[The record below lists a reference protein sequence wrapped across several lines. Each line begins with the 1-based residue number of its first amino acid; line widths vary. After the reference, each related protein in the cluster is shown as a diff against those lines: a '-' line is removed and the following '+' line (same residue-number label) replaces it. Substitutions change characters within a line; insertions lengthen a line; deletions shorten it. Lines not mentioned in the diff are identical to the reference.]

1 MTKEQLYSTEMDTLL
16 VTPFPSF
23 ILLPNGTIAK
33 GNLEHFDYSTE
44 DIERLKEISI
54 EDTLFAAVDNAMIES
69 IVSSTVPLRLQEIAI
84 TTKHQ
89 AITSVTL
96 YTKPITVN
104 EQEATYVLCVPTD
117 EMRSIDA
124 EQQHLS
130 DLKNGIHQ
138 SFMTVT
144 LDQDGFII
152 QTNQAFLKTSHW
164 TPKRVIGK
172 TFWQL
177 FPSTEA
183 SEKVTQDIWKT
194 VHGGQIWQGDVQKMT
209 KDEQLYWVHL
219 TAIPLFGPTPEQ
231 NQYLLIERDITK
243 DKSIQF
249 QLEKIAYID
258 PETGMINVHRLAQI
272 ITEMIE
278 EKRHFS
284 FVYLSIDKFYTI
296 KDLHHD
302 LDDSSLVVEFTKRMK
317 MYFQDSTMARINEN
331 EFVVITPLPEW
342 FTQGFLTY
350 LQQNPIYNGNVA
362 VPLSISGGMTR
373 YPEDQTTFSQLM
385 KASLATIATVREAG
399 GDRIVSLSKSS
410 HAAINRKSIVERRL
424 LQALDQKNLHVLYQ
438 PQLDIQSGTV
448 TAVEALVRWDDEE
461 IGVVSPDE
469 LIPIA
474 EETGLINNIGSFML
488 ERACEQA
495 AAWKKA
501 GHNIKVSINS
511 SVREFRDKNM
521 AKSILDTL
529 ERTGCPANLLQ
540 IEITEK
546 FALEAEA
553 ENSIIKQMRT
563 LENEGIIFALDDFGT
578 GYGSFRYMQLLPIS
592 IVKIDQTFTSALKS
606 EKTQQLVNGMVQLGK
621 SMNLRVV
628 AEGVETEEQQQL
640 LTSFGCDAVQGF
652 YISKPVTSSE
662 ISNLI

>member
-1 MTKEQLYSTEMDTLL
+1 MLQQLI
-16 VTPFPSF
+16 PSLKVF
-23 ILLPNGTIAK
+23 NALSPGIVVGIMILP
-33 GNLEHFDYSTE
+33 
-44 DIERLKEISI
+44 
-54 EDTLFAAVDNAMIES
+54 MI
-69 IVSSTVPLRLQEIAI
+69 
-84 TTKHQ
+84 
-89 AITSVTL
+89 
-96 YTKPITVN
+96 
-104 EQEATYVLCVPTD
+104 
-117 EMRSIDA
+117 
-124 EQQHLS
+124 
-130 DLKNGIHQ
+130 
-138 SFMTVT
+138 
-144 LDQDGFII
+144 
-152 QTNQAFLKTSHW
+152 
-164 TPKRVIGK
+164 
-172 TFWQL
+172 
-177 FPSTEA
+177 
-183 SEKVTQDIWKT
+183 
-194 VHGGQIWQGDVQKMT
+194 
-209 KDEQLYWVHL
+209 
-219 TAIPLFGPTPEQ
+219 
-231 NQYLLIERDITK
+231 
-243 DKSIQF
+243 
-249 QLEKIAYID
+249 
-258 PETGMINVHRLAQI
+258 
-272 ITEMIE
+272 
-278 EKRHFS
+278 
-284 FVYLSIDKFYTI
+284 
-296 KDLHHD
+296 HHD

-317 MYFQDSTMARINEN
+317 MYFQDGTMARINEN

-495 AAWKKA
+495 TAWKKA

-606 EKTQQLVNGMVQLGK
+606 EKTQLLVNGMVQLGK

>member
-69 IVSSTVPLRLQEIAI
+69 IVSSTVPLRLQEITI

-124 EQQHLS
+124 DQQHLS

-194 VHGGQIWQGDVQKMT
+194 VHGGQIWQGDVQKIT

-302 LDDSSLVVEFTKRMK
+302 LD
-317 MYFQDSTMARINEN
+317 
-331 EFVVITPLPEW
+331 
-342 FTQGFLTY
+342 
-350 LQQNPIYNGNVA
+350 
-362 VPLSISGGMTR
+362 
-373 YPEDQTTFSQLM
+373 
-385 KASLATIATVREAG
+385 
-399 GDRIVSLSKSS
+399 
-410 HAAINRKSIVERRL
+410 
-424 LQALDQKNLHVLYQ
+424 
-438 PQLDIQSGTV
+438 
-448 TAVEALVRWDDEE
+448 
-461 IGVVSPDE
+461 
-469 LIPIA
+469 
-474 EETGLINNIGSFML
+474 
-488 ERACEQA
+488 
-495 AAWKKA
+495 
-501 GHNIKVSINS
+501 
-511 SVREFRDKNM
+511 
-521 AKSILDTL
+521 
-529 ERTGCPANLLQ
+529 
-540 IEITEK
+540 
-546 FALEAEA
+546 
-553 ENSIIKQMRT
+553 
-563 LENEGIIFALDDFGT
+563 
-578 GYGSFRYMQLLPIS
+578 
-592 IVKIDQTFTSALKS
+592 
-606 EKTQQLVNGMVQLGK
+606 
-621 SMNLRVV
+621 
-628 AEGVETEEQQQL
+628 
-640 LTSFGCDAVQGF
+640 
-652 YISKPVTSSE
+652 
-662 ISNLI
+662 

>member
-23 ILLPNGTIAK
+23 ILLPNRTIAK
-33 GNLEHFDYSTE
+33 GNLEHFDYSTQ

-96 YTKPITVN
+96 YTKPITMN

-194 VHGGQIWQGDVQKMT
+194 VHGGQIWQGDVQKIT